1 MDPVVS
7 MPVIQFY
14 TVSYMI
20 MLEDQ
25 WILFSVKMVCS
36 CCILLAITVI
46 CSNSV
51 KIKNEIQCVYGRKKH
66 NMTFNTISVH
76 FYKHIVG
83 QIPLYLTSVMVFF
96 TVSRDMLSMRLS
108 IASEYDR
115 ECS

>member
-1 MDPVVS
+1 MKS
-7 MPVIQFY
+7 
-14 TVSYMI
+14 
-20 MLEDQ
+20 
-25 WILFSVKMVCS
+25 SVFMEE
-36 CCILLAITVI
+36 
-46 CSNSV
+46 
-51 KIKNEIQCVYGRKKH
+51 KN

-108 IASEYDR
+108 IASEYDQ